1 MDYRNPNDPWLQTGY
16 DPNKDQSADER
27 ISAAIIKA
35 AVTVIIVLAAI
46 LLIGVFSRCTTP
58 RAVEEHHHHHYEA
71 DTMAVRHQVDSQ
83 LTSWHEEMTKLF
95 YQKLEQYTSSWSS
108 REGEKET
115 ISELITETTDSL
127 GRKVRQE
134 QRTISRDITRE
145 LQQQEQRITQEYEAR
160 LRVAIDSV
168 NGIYQQRYDS
178 LASHVAQMDSTFV
191 KKTPVGDTRP
201 WYQRLWDNFRIA
213 FVCLLIAAVLWATR
227 KWWMKLLS
235 RLFGEKSSR
244 I

>member
-1 MDYRNPNDPWLQTGY
+1 MDYRNPNVPWLQTGY
-16 DPNKDQSADER
+16 DPNKDQSADDR
-27 ISAAIIKA
+27 ISAAIINA
-35 AVTVIIVLAAI
+35 AVAVIIVLAAI

-83 LTSWHEEMTKLF
+83 LTSWHEEMTQYF
-95 YQKLEQYTSSWSS
+95 QQRLEEYSASWFSHEDQ
-108 REGEKET
+108 RE
-115 ISELITETTDSL
+115 
-127 GRKVRQE
+127 
-134 QRTISRDITRE
+134 
-145 LQQQEQRITQEYEAR
+145 
-160 LRVAIDSV
+160 IDSV

-213 FVCLLIAAVLWATR
+213 FVCLLIVAVLWFTR
-227 KWWMKLLS
+227 RWWI
-235 RLFGEKSSR
+235 RLFSDFRCLK
-244 I
+244 

>member
-1 MDYRNPNDPWLQTGY
+1 MHFLNPITPFDNIENPEL
-16 DPNKDQSADER
+16 KDLSDSQCFLLSL
-27 ISAAIIKA
+27 IQAAMYLLA
-35 AVTVIIVLAAI
+35 VLAAV
-46 LLIGVFSRCTTP
+46 LICGLCFASCTTP

-71 DTMAVRHQVDSQ
+71 DTMAVHAQVDRQ
-83 LTSWHEEMTKLF
+83 LTSWHEDITKTF

-108 REGEKET
+108 HEGEKET

-213 FVCLLIAAVLWATR
+213 FVCLLIAAILWFTR
-227 KWWMKLLS
+227 RLWWSLIK
-235 RLFGEKSSR
+235 RLVP
-244 I
+244 

>member
-1 MDYRNPNDPWLQTGY
+1 MDYHNPNDPWLQTGY
-16 DPNKDQSADER
+16 DPNKDQSADDR

-83 LTSWHEEMTKLF
+83 LTSWHEEMTQYF
-95 YQKLEQYTSSWSS
+95 NQRLEQFSASMTSS
-108 REGEKET
+108 ENQKET

-160 LRVAIDSV
+160 LRVVIDSV

-213 FVCLLIAAVLWATR
+213 FVCMLIAAVLWFTR
-227 KWWMKLLS
+227 RAASLTQQFKNYKMQK
-235 RLFGEKSSR
+235 
-244 I
+244 